1 MRLARYAFPA
11 LCAAFAAGCAI
22 SVQEEL
28 RLGQSYAAQLD
39 RELPIVRDPAIQTDL
54 DRIAARL
61 TPFSQRREVTY
72 QFRIVNSAVVNAFA
86 VPGGYVYVTRGL
98 IEHAGAMDELAGI
111 LGHEIGH
118 VEHRHS
124 ARQIGRAQAAQVGIG
139 ITQVL
144 TEGRRGADVV
154 NTGAAITGNL
164 VLARY
169 SREQEEESDRTAV
182 ALTTAARI
190 NPQGIV
196 NFFQTLQRVEG
207 DRPGALESFFLSHPL
222 TATRIE
228 ATQALIAA
236 TPAAQALVTTGEHDA
251 PEFQRLK
258 AAVRRLPPPADA
270 KPPSQPPPPPRR

>member
-11 LCAAFAAGCAI
+11 LCAALAAGCAI

-39 RELPIVRDPAIQTDL
+39 RELPIVRDPAIQADL

-72 QFRIVNSAVVNAFA
+72 QFRIVNSAAVNAFA
-86 VPGGYVYVTRGL
+86 VPGGYIYVTRGL
-98 IEHAGAMDELAGI
+98 VGHAATMDELAGV

-144 TEGRRGADVV
+144 TEGRRGADVA
-154 NTGAAITGNL
+154 NAGAAITGNL

-169 SREQEEESDRTAV
+169 SREQEEESDRAAV
-182 ALTTAARI
+182 ALTTAARV

-196 NFFQTLQRVEG
+196 RFFQTLQRVEG
-207 DRPGALESFFLSHPL
+207 ERPGTLESFFLSHPL
-222 TATRIE
+222 TASRIE
-228 ATQALIAA
+228 ATEALIAA
-236 TPAAQALVTTGEHDA
+236 TPAAYALVATGEHDA
-251 PEFQRLK
+251 PEFERLK

-270 KPPSQPPPPPRR
+270 RPQTQPPPR